1 MKIDQRGHLIIG
13 GCDTVKLAEE
23 FGTPLYV
30 FDEQSIRDTCRAY
43 KNEFESR
50 YDKIK
55 ILYASKAFMTKA
67 MAALIDQEGLYV
79 DVCSQGEIYT
89 CLQAGVKADK
99 LYFHGNN
106 KTEADVRFA
115 FEVGIGRFMADNEME
130 LDLLDR
136 VAGELG
142 EKAHIIM
149 RLTPGIEAHT
159 HDYIKTGQ
167 IDSKFGMV
175 ICNGAAMRAVK
186 HALSLENVVL
196 HGFHCHIGSQI
207 FDIEPYN
214 EAVKVMLGFANEV
227 KKETGWNIEQLD
239 LGGGLGIKYND
250 QDKPKPITQLAEV
263 VTGALKRYAAEL
275 SMELPE
281 LLLEPGRSMVGEWG
295 TTLYTI
301 GGVKEIPG
309 VRKYV
314 SVDGGMTDN
323 PRVALYQAQ
332 YDAVIANKADRQPE
346 ETVTV
351 AGKACESGDMLLY
364 NIDLPKIDKGDI
376 LAVFSTGAYNYS
388 MASNYNRHQ
397 RPAVVFVKNGK
408 TRLIV
413 KRESLE
419 DLVRNDVIPDDFDDK
434 QY

>member
-1 MKIDQRGHLIIG
+1 
-13 GCDTVKLAEE
+13 
-23 FGTPLYV
+23 
-30 FDEQSIRDTCRAY
+30 
-43 KNEFESR
+43 
-50 YDKIK
+50 
-55 ILYASKAFMTKA
+55 
-67 MAALIDQEGLYV
+67 
-79 DVCSQGEIYT
+79 
-89 CLQAGVKADK
+89 
-99 LYFHGNN
+99 
-106 KTEADVRFA
+106 
-115 FEVGIGRFMADNEME
+115 
-130 LDLLDR
+130 
-136 VAGELG
+136 
-142 EKAHIIM
+142 
-149 RLTPGIEAHT
+149 
-159 HDYIKTGQ
+159 
-167 IDSKFGMV
+167 MV

-351 AGKACESGDMLLY
+351 AGKACESYTLKYLY
-364 NIDLPKIDKGDI
+364 YSFLHDI
-376 LAVFSTGAYNYS
+376 PTIHLMYLSS
-388 MASNYNRHQ
+388 
-397 RPAVVFVKNGK
+397 
-408 TRLIV
+408 
-413 KRESLE
+413 
-419 DLVRNDVIPDDFDDK
+419 
-434 QY
+434 